1 MSKLYIDTQLKSR
14 VVLHPSQMNNDIYIN
29 LKESL
34 VKKVEG
40 KCVNNHG
47 FVVTVYEIV
56 DHSSGEISDNST
68 LGSAIYTVTFSC
80 RLCKPLVNKE
90 IICKVDRMNQH
101 LISVVN
107 GPLIVII
114 PMDRLNESNFF
125 LDHRDNIRYKK
136 DENNSEILKQNDYV
150 KVMLET
156 ISFDDKDTK
165 IKAIGILKDMA
176 TKKEEKLFQTEQYK
190 DGETEDVV
198 VKVED

>member
-198 VKVED
+198 VNVED

>member
-1 MSKLYIDTQLKSR
+1 
-14 VVLHPSQMNNDIYIN
+14 MNNDIYIN

-34 VKKVEG
+34 VQKVEG

-47 FVVTVYEIV
+47 YVVTVYEIV
-56 DHSSGEISDNST
+56 KKSSGIISDNSS
-68 LGSAIYTVTFSC
+68 LGSAIFNVTYSC
-80 RLCKPLVNKE
+80 RLCKPLINKE

-101 LISVVN
+101 LISVTN

-114 PMDRLNESNFF
+114 PMDRLNENKFF
-125 LDHRDNIRYKK
+125 LDHRDNIIYKK
-136 DENNSEILKQNDYV
+136 DEENSELLKQNDYV

-156 ISFDDKDTK
+156 IRFNDKDTK

-198 VKVED
+198 LEVED